1 MLTKAQQKKLETF
14 FSKQPVLKAYVFGSV
29 CRGEEKAESDVD
41 IMVELDYSIPL
52 GLGFI
57 QMQLDLSELLAKK
70 VDLVSAGGLSKHIKP
85 FIDADKKL
93 IYARKAG

>member
-1 MLTKAQQKKLETF
+1 MLTKEQKKILKAF

-29 CRGEEKAESDVD
+29 SRGEAEAQSDLD
-41 IMVELDYSIPL
+41 ILVELDYSQPL

-57 QMQLDLSELLAKK
+57 QMQLDLSDLLQKK
-70 VDLVSAGGLSKHIKP
+70 IDLVSAGGLSKHIQP

-93 IYARKAG
+93 IYARKVG